1 VPSLF
6 RRKPTEL
13 VDETADD
20 AELSSDAGDAGDAED
35 AEPGRPKG
43 YTPSKR
49 ELGVPTPKR
58 TAAQRRRVVE
68 PPPANRREAAR
79 RLRERRREQRTESME
94 GMRRGDEKYLLPR
107 DRGPERALVR
117 NIVDSR
123 RTVGTWFFGGA
134 LIVLLGSSGAMPPL
148 VRLVSNLLWVLLAA
162 GVIVDAV
169 LISRKIKKLVGE
181 RFPDTT
187 QKPRSLYTYGIMR
200 SITFRRMRVPKPQV
214 DIGETV

>member
-1 VPSLF
+1 MPSLF

-13 VDETADD
+13 VEDPAREDELTDG
-20 AELSSDAGDAGDAED
+20 AGE
-35 AEPGRPKG
+35 AEPQRPKG

-49 ELGVPTPKR
+49 ELGVVTPKR
-58 TAAQRRRVVE
+58 SSRQRRRVVE

-79 RLRERRREQRTESME
+79 RMRERRREQRAETLE

-134 LIVLLGSSGAMPPL
+134 LVVLIGSSAAMPPL
-148 VRLVSNLLWVLLAA
+148 IRLVSNLLWVLLAV
-162 GVIVDAV
+162 GVIVDGV

-181 RFPDTT
+181 RFPNTT
-187 QKPRSLYTYGIMR
+187 QKRRSLYMYGIMR
-200 SITFRRMRVPKPQV
+200 SITFRRMRVPKPQI

>member
-1 VPSLF
+1 MPSLF
-6 RRKPTEL
+6 RRKPTDL
-13 VDETADD
+13 VEEAIDE
-20 AELSSDAGDAGDAED
+20 AELTDPAED
-35 AEPGRPKG
+35 AELERPTKG

-58 TAAQRRRVVE
+58 ATAQRRRVIE

-79 RLRERRREQRTESME
+79 RLRERRREQRTESLD

-134 LIVLLGSSGAMPPL
+134 LIVLIGSSAAMPPL
-148 VRLVSNLLWVLLAA
+148 IRLVSNLLWILLAF

-181 RFPDTT
+181 RFPDST
-187 QKPRSLYTYGIMR
+187 QKRRSLYLYGIMR

-214 DIGETV
+214 DIGESV